1 MNEYADDEEIIEAPI
16 LETDEEATDV
26 PIIQPDADSQGPT
39 YERADAEPFQP
50 VPKARD
56 DWNQYED
63 RKILLDRAA
72 RAAAEGDASKAAR
85 IRAVHDN
92 YSFSRMEIEE
102 NIERLEARMKRE
114 RARKALDGAPVT
126 ASFLDETPADAP
138 IFQNDLDLLAKTEQA
153 FSQPLIAVN
162 PLSGK
167 PYDRWGS
174 KRAEPVYYADEDT
187 EGLPEDLRQEIAYQR
202 TGWEMLANDVERGF
216 GTGVAT
222 TQEGALWGR
231 VMRGEASLSDPEVQA
246 RLQSIKDDLSY
257 YESDVEQGAFYHA
270 GNLAGSMVGSAPEAT
285 GLATG
290 TALVGLGLGLA
301 GAPVGGLALLGAAL
315 TAGLWDATSRVESG
329 LSYKTLIEAG
339 AEPAKAR
346 QIANAVGVVNAT
358 IETGLTAGMGAA
370 TAKIMK
376 PFLSPVVDKV
386 AARFARGMAEP
397 SVSRAFGKGVM
408 LWGVGAASESATEVL
423 QEVSSMIGEEVGRL
437 YADANIDPLT
447 RESAVDRLVET
458 AWATFRGALVLAGPG
473 VAGGFG
479 GVLAAKARADARVM
493 RVQQMVEAVQQMEAV
508 QTAPAAVEQV
518 LAKQAEGT
526 PNATIYVDGIRF
538 AESLQQA
545 GISREDLKAVAP
557 EVEAQ
562 IDAAVEA
569 GTDVEIPSATYVTR
583 IAPTKLGEAT
593 MPHIRMSPEELSQA
607 EAAEA
612 VKDFNTLTR
621 EIAQGGDVDR
631 IVETADQRVAKIA
644 NDEERA
650 ALKAFEAKLV
660 EDMTAATE
668 GNTAIPEN
676 TIRGQA
682 KLATMAALVQAKRVK
697 MPVQEFI
704 DRFAPRVVSGRA
716 TEERSAASLSQEG
729 RTDAVQ
735 SAEVESPEAKLAREA
750 KAWAD
755 SIDAM
760 KEKPKQPVV
769 MLKQTP
775 LAMHLVGADFLT
787 LRAHPHLFDGIFADA
802 ERSNPRHNAHVEMS
816 RSVLKQIP
824 EALADPIA
832 IFRDERRDAF
842 VFMLDVVD
850 DAGNTVVV
858 PVVFNA
864 HGRNAEINLATT
876 AYGKENKL
884 WFATQSQ
891 NDAVVYANSKKMR
904 RWNTSSGSNSL
915 RGSNASG
922 RSVLTEADLVK
933 LQSEFP
939 GFYEDRGGVR
949 GSFSPSQRTITLT
962 PNADLS
968 TFSHEMGHWYLST
981 LFEMSKVEGASATV
995 LEDAQ
1000 TMLKQFG
1007 VESVD
1012 AWDALGVEGQRKHH
1026 EQFAHWTEVYFATGK
1041 APNSATQRFFS
1052 RLGAWIRDVY
1062 RLFRGNAVDAIGENY
1077 RREFGEAL
1085 PELSDEVRRVL
1096 DRMIVSEDML
1106 DDALAAEGLKPLFD
1120 RKPDDMSEA
1129 DWAELQLA
1137 RDDAEQEGIEILHK
1151 LRAKDEAWAA
1161 KAQSAELKKIQAQAK
1176 EERDKI
1182 RAKVSAEVNS
1192 EPAFAAAEII
1202 RRGNKAAVT
1211 FNLKMDPDA
1220 VASFGLNANQMAQL
1234 RAKGFLKKGGL
1245 DPQATF
1251 NELRLISVKFPNARK
1266 MLEALVRVGDPE
1278 EIIERRTT
1286 ERCIAEHSEL
1296 FDPKKVQAAVHKA
1309 VHQEARA
1316 RMVATELKYIAGD
1329 RRARSRVYLEAA
1341 RMAAREQL
1349 GRIAVGKLRVSS
1361 LVAAERRASTEAYRA
1376 IKAGDRAKAVSAKRR
1391 QLVLHEMI
1399 RTAIKF
1405 EDDFRKFQKLR
1416 KDAFGSAKKIAKTRD
1431 MDIVSVVR
1439 YVLTNEGYGKA
1450 SNDAT
1455 AAPKF
1460 VEKLQKYND
1469 ERAAVFAAILERHP
1483 YRPGLEWKNR
1493 SVADA
1498 IAVVEEVTGLW
1509 RMAAM
1514 ERSVYLN
1521 GRREDRK
1528 AIAEELCSTRLQAGD
1543 YKAGFNRKTTPA
1555 EAVTHKLLTVSNM
1568 LKAVE
1573 SWCVRM
1579 DGHDPDG
1586 PWQKYIYRPIANGAA
1601 KYRVESVKFQKRL
1614 AELAEARA
1622 ENWAKVRDIHFAYG
1636 NYTFLTKAELIGALL
1651 HTGNMSNKTKLLVGG
1666 RSEGRTWARVHYVN
1680 GQEFVDMSGWD
1691 SFVEECFENGTITKE
1706 DMDFVQAV
1714 WDLLEETKAPA
1725 QKAFRQIFGFY
1736 FEEVEAS
1743 PIETPW
1749 GTYRGGYVPAIT
1761 DHDLV
1766 HDQKLKEER
1775 EIQGEQD
1782 FLSAMPVKTPG
1793 FSVSRVEQYRKPLN
1807 LDFGRLGAHI
1817 DKVLRFAYIAPQATE
1832 VAKLLNDFD
1841 VQDHLAAFDPTART
1855 DLLQVWLKRSTEQSL
1870 TTDRSSWV
1878 GQKVNKL
1885 RSLAGANI
1893 MAGNIVNAMQQVTGL
1908 SVAVPYVGAKA
1919 LWQAHKT
1926 FFLNPKD
1933 TVRRISEASNFMK
1946 NRFHDRAMEYQ
1957 SRLRRASAGTI
1968 HMDQA
1973 KTMFDKMATV
1983 DAKLEPVRD
1992 FFMRNAYILQSV
2004 VQVPIDGIV
2013 WLAAYNKYLSE
2024 HGRTGDGWFE
2034 YEPARDYADSIVRRT
2049 QSDFSPENIAN
2060 VEAGN
2065 SATRLF
2071 LVFYRYFGTMLNLLS
2086 DSWDRAKL
2094 TGDYGRFVADA
2105 FFIAWLPSVISAAI
2119 ARLFGGGFDE
2129 DDDGFDG
2136 MDAFQLFV
2144 GEPLKGVIAMV
2155 PFLGGAINAGGAA
2168 LAKAGSTPAQAIFGT
2183 DPYVGRIYSS
2193 PAFDLLETSGGG
2205 LLDLYRLT
2213 QGKEVNARKIT
2224 REMLDLTS
2232 VVTGLPFGAL
2242 KRPLGYVAG
2251 VKDGQYEEPANP
2263 FEAVSGLVSGK
2274 GKEE

>member
-26 PIIQPDADSQGPT
+26 PIIQPDADAQGPT
-39 YERADAEPFQP
+39 YERMDAEPFQP

-56 DWNQYED
+56 DWNQYVD
-63 RKILLDRAA
+63 RKRLLDRAA
-72 RAAAEGDASKAAR
+72 RAAAEGDAAKAAR
-85 IRAVHDN
+85 IRAVHEN

-102 NIERLEARMKRE
+102 NFERLEARMKRE

-126 ASFLDETPADAP
+126 AAFLDETPADAP
-138 IFQNDLDLLAKTEQA
+138 IFQNDLDLLAKTEKA
-153 FSQPLIAVN
+153 FSEPLIVVN

-174 KRAEPVYYADEDT
+174 KRAEPVYYSDDET
-187 EGLPEDLRQEIAYQR
+187 EDLPEDLRQKIAYQR
-202 TGWEMLANDVERGF
+202 TGWEMLSNDVKRGF

-246 RLQSIKDDLSY
+246 RLQSIKDDLNY
-257 YESDVEQGAFYHA
+257 YESDEEQGAFYHA

-315 TAGLWDATSRVESG
+315 TAGLWDATNRVESG

-386 AARFARGMAEP
+386 AARFARGMTEP

-447 RESAVDRLVET
+447 REAAVDRLVET

-493 RVQQMVEAVQQMEAV
+493 RVKQMVESVQQMEAA

-526 PNATIYVDGIRF
+526 AQATIYVDGVRF

-545 GISREDLKAVAP
+545 GVTREDLKAVAP

-562 IDAAVEA
+562 LDAAVEA
-569 GTDVEIPSATYVTR
+569 GTDVEISSATYVTR

-621 EIAQGGDVDR
+621 EISQGGDVDR

-650 ALKAFEAKLV
+650 ALKAFEDKLV
-660 EDMTAATE
+660 EDLSAATE
-668 GNTAIPEN
+668 ENRVIPEN

-704 DRFAPRVVSGRA
+704 DRFAPRVVAGRA
-716 TEERSAASLSQEG
+716 TEERSVASLSQEG
-729 RTDAVQ
+729 RTDVVQ
-735 SAEVESPEAKLAREA
+735 SAEVESAEAKLAREA
-750 KAWAD
+750 KDWAD
-755 SIDAM
+755 RIDAM

-775 LAMHLVGADFLT
+775 LAMHLVGANFLT

-802 ERSNPRHNAHVEMS
+802 ERSSPRHNAHVEMS

-842 VFMLDVVD
+842 VFMLDAVD

-864 HGRNAEINLATT
+864 SGRHAEVNLATT
-876 AYGKENKL
+876 AYGKENKF
-884 WFATQSQ
+884 WFESQSL
-891 NDAVVYANSKKMR
+891 NDAVVYANSIKMR
-904 RWNTSSGSNSL
+904 RWNKSSGSNSL

-922 RSVLTEADLVK
+922 RSVLTEEDLVK
-933 LQSEFP
+933 LKSEFP
-939 GFYEDRGGVR
+939 GFYQDRGGVR

-995 LEDAQ
+995 LEDVQ

-1007 VESVD
+1007 VESVE
-1012 AWDALGVEGQRKHH
+1012 AWDALGIEGQRKHH
-1026 EQFAHWTEVYFATGK
+1026 EAFAHWTEVYFATGK

-1062 RLFRGNAVDAIGENY
+1062 RLLRGNAVDAIGENY

-1120 RKPDDMSEA
+1120 QKPDDMSDA

-1176 EERDKI
+1176 EVRDKI
-1182 RAKVSAEVNS
+1182 RAQIAAEVNS

-1220 VASFGLNANQMAQL
+1220 VASFGFNANQMAQL

-1329 RRARSRVYLEAA
+1329 GRARSRIYLEAA

-1349 GRIAVGKLRVSS
+1349 GRIAVGKLKVRS
-1361 LVAAERRASTEAYRA
+1361 LVAAERRASNEAYRA

-1439 YVLTNEGYGKA
+1439 YVLTNEGYGK
-1450 SNDAT
+1450 SNNDAT

-1469 ERAAVFAAILERHP
+1469 DRAAVFAAILERHH

-1498 IAVVEEVTGLW
+1498 IQVVEEVTGLW

-1528 AIAEELCSTRLQAGD
+1528 AIAEALCSTRLQASD

-1555 EAVTHKLLTVSNM
+1555 EAVTHKLLTVANM
-1568 LKAVE
+1568 LKRVE
-1573 SWCVRM
+1573 SWCLRM
-1579 DGHDPDG
+1579 DGHNPDG
-1586 PWQKYIYRPIANGAA
+1586 PWQRYIYRPIANGAA
-1601 KYRVESVKFQKRL
+1601 KYRVESGKFQKRL

-1666 RSEGRTWARVHYVN
+1666 RGEGRTWARVHYVN

-1691 SFVEECFENGTITKE
+1691 SFVEECFENGTLTKE

-1793 FSVSRVEQYRKPLN
+1793 FSISRVEQYRKPLN

-1841 VQDHLAAFDPTART
+1841 VQDHLAAFDPTAKM
-1855 DLLQVWLKRSTEQSL
+1855 DLLQVWLKRATEQSL
-1870 TTDRSSWV
+1870 TTDRSSWI
-1878 GQKVNKL
+1878 GQKANKL

-1893 MAGNIVNAMQQVTGL
+1893 MAGHIINGFQQITGL
-1908 SVAVPYVGAKA
+1908 SVAVPEVGASA
-1919 LWQAHKT
+1919 LFHAHAVY
-1926 FFLNPKD
+1926 LAD
-1933 TVRRISEASNFMK
+1933 RAGTVARISQASDFMA
-1946 NRFHDRAMEYQ
+1946 NRFYDRAMEYQ
-1957 SRLRRASAGTI
+1957 SRVRRAAAGEI
-1968 HMDQA
+1968 HLDQA
-1973 KTMFDKMATV
+1973 KTVFDKVATV
-1983 DAKLEPVRD
+1983 DAKMEPVRD
-1992 FFMRNAYILQSV
+1992 FFMRHAYFIQSMIQ
-2004 VQVPIDGIV
+2004 VQIDSIV
-2013 WLAAYNKYLSE
+2013 WIAAYNKYVKE
-2024 HGRTGDGWFE
+2024 HAVSDDGSFGHAG
-2034 YEPARDYADSIVRRT
+2034 ARDYADSVVRMT
-2049 QSDFSPENIAN
+2049 QSDFSPETIAN

-2065 SATRLF
+2065 SVTRLF
-2071 LVFYRYFGTMLNLLS
+2071 LAFYNYFGAMLNLMGN
-2086 DSWDRAKL
+2086 SWDRAKL
-2094 TGDYGRFVADA
+2094 TGDYGRFLADA

-2119 ARLFGGGFDE
+2119 GKLFSQGFDE

-2168 LAKAGSTPAQAIFGT
+2168 LAKAGSTTAQAIFGT

>member
-1 MNEYADDEEIIEAPI
+1 
-16 LETDEEATDV
+16 
-26 PIIQPDADSQGPT
+26 
-39 YERADAEPFQP
+39 
-50 VPKARD
+50 
-56 DWNQYED
+56 
-63 RKILLDRAA
+63 
-72 RAAAEGDASKAAR
+72 
-85 IRAVHDN
+85 
-92 YSFSRMEIEE
+92 
-102 NIERLEARMKRE
+102 
-114 RARKALDGAPVT
+114 
-126 ASFLDETPADAP
+126 
-138 IFQNDLDLLAKTEQA
+138 
-153 FSQPLIAVN
+153 
-162 PLSGK
+162 
-167 PYDRWGS
+167 
-174 KRAEPVYYADEDT
+174 
-187 EGLPEDLRQEIAYQR
+187 
-202 TGWEMLANDVERGF
+202 
-216 GTGVAT
+216 
-222 TQEGALWGR
+222 
-231 VMRGEASLSDPEVQA
+231 
-246 RLQSIKDDLSY
+246 
-257 YESDVEQGAFYHA
+257 
-270 GNLAGSMVGSAPEAT
+270 
-285 GLATG
+285 
-290 TALVGLGLGLA
+290 
-301 GAPVGGLALLGAAL
+301 
-315 TAGLWDATSRVESG
+315 
-329 LSYKTLIEAG
+329 
-339 AEPAKAR
+339 
-346 QIANAVGVVNAT
+346 
-358 IETGLTAGMGAA
+358 
-370 TAKIMK
+370 
-376 PFLSPVVDKV
+376 
-386 AARFARGMAEP
+386 
-397 SVSRAFGKGVM
+397 
-408 LWGVGAASESATEVL
+408 
-423 QEVSSMIGEEVGRL
+423 
-437 YADANIDPLT
+437 
-447 RESAVDRLVET
+447 
-458 AWATFRGALVLAGPG
+458 
-473 VAGGFG
+473 
-479 GVLAAKARADARVM
+479 M

-593 MPHIRMSPEELSQA
+593 MPHIRTNPEELSQA
-607 EAAEA
+607 EAEEA
-612 VKDFNTLTR
+612 LKSFNTLTR

-1052 RLGAWIRDVY
+1052 RLGAWIRDAY
-1062 RLFRGNAVDAIGENY
+1062 RLLRGNAVEAVGENY
-1077 RREFGEAL
+1077 RAQFDEAL

-1120 RKPDDMSEA
+1120 QKPDDMSDA

-1176 EERDKI
+1176 EVRDKI
-1182 RAKVSAEVNS
+1182 RAQIAAEVNS

-1220 VASFGLNANQMAQL
+1220 VASFGFNANQMAQL

-1278 EIIERRTT
+1278 EIIEKRTT
-1286 ERCIAEHSEL
+1286 ERCIEKHSEL
-1296 FDPKKVQAAVHKA
+1296 FDPKKVQAAIMKA

-1329 RRARSRVYLEAA
+1329 GRARSRIYLEAA

-1349 GRIAVGKLRVSS
+1349 GRIAVGKLKVRS
-1361 LVAAERRASTEAYRA
+1361 LVAAERRASNEAYRA

-1469 ERAAVFAAILERHP
+1469 DRAAVFAAILERHP

-1601 KYRVESVKFQKRL
+1601 KYRVESGKFQKRL

-1691 SFVEECFENGTITKE
+1691 SFVEECFENGTLTKE

-1841 VQDHLAAFDPTART
+1841 VQDHLVAFDPTART

-2013 WLAAYNKYLSE
+2013 WLAAYNKYLSD

-2094 TGDYGRFVADA
+2094 TGDYGRFLADA

-2119 ARLFGGGFDE
+2119 ARLLGGGFDE

-2144 GEPLKGVIAMV
+2144 GEPLKGVIAMI
-2155 PFLGGAINAGGAA
+2155 PFVGGAINAGGAA

-2224 REMLDLTS
+2224 REMLEDMGQTS
-2232 VVTGLPFGAL
+2232 MIAAIEAQFGGTYPICRSFSKA
-2242 KRPLGYVAG
+2242 PL
-2251 VKDGQYEEPANP
+2251 ENP
-2263 FEAVSGLVSGK
+2263 VQSL
-2274 GKEE
+2274 

>member
-1 MNEYADDEEIIEAPI
+1 
-16 LETDEEATDV
+16 
-26 PIIQPDADSQGPT
+26 
-39 YERADAEPFQP
+39 
-50 VPKARD
+50 
-56 DWNQYED
+56 
-63 RKILLDRAA
+63 
-72 RAAAEGDASKAAR
+72 
-85 IRAVHDN
+85 
-92 YSFSRMEIEE
+92 
-102 NIERLEARMKRE
+102 
-114 RARKALDGAPVT
+114 
-126 ASFLDETPADAP
+126 
-138 IFQNDLDLLAKTEQA
+138 
-153 FSQPLIAVN
+153 
-162 PLSGK
+162 
-167 PYDRWGS
+167 
-174 KRAEPVYYADEDT
+174 
-187 EGLPEDLRQEIAYQR
+187 
-202 TGWEMLANDVERGF
+202 
-216 GTGVAT
+216 
-222 TQEGALWGR
+222 
-231 VMRGEASLSDPEVQA
+231 
-246 RLQSIKDDLSY
+246 
-257 YESDVEQGAFYHA
+257 
-270 GNLAGSMVGSAPEAT
+270 
-285 GLATG
+285 
-290 TALVGLGLGLA
+290 
-301 GAPVGGLALLGAAL
+301 
-315 TAGLWDATSRVESG
+315 
-329 LSYKTLIEAG
+329 
-339 AEPAKAR
+339 
-346 QIANAVGVVNAT
+346 
-358 IETGLTAGMGAA
+358 
-370 TAKIMK
+370 
-376 PFLSPVVDKV
+376 
-386 AARFARGMAEP
+386 
-397 SVSRAFGKGVM
+397 
-408 LWGVGAASESATEVL
+408 
-423 QEVSSMIGEEVGRL
+423 
-437 YADANIDPLT
+437 
-447 RESAVDRLVET
+447 
-458 AWATFRGALVLAGPG
+458 
-473 VAGGFG
+473 
-479 GVLAAKARADARVM
+479 M

-593 MPHIRMSPEELSQA
+593 MPHIRTNPEELSQA
-607 EAAEA
+607 EAEEA
-612 VKDFNTLTR
+612 LKSFNTLTR

-1052 RLGAWIRDVY
+1052 RLGAWIRDAY
-1062 RLFRGNAVDAIGENY
+1062 RLLRGNAVEAVGENY
-1077 RREFGEAL
+1077 RAQFDEAL

-1120 RKPDDMSEA
+1120 QKPDDMSDA

-1176 EERDKI
+1176 EVRDKI
-1182 RAKVSAEVNS
+1182 RAQIAAEVNS

-1220 VASFGLNANQMAQL
+1220 VASFGFNANQMAQL

-1278 EIIERRTT
+1278 EIIEKRTT
-1286 ERCIAEHSEL
+1286 ERCIEKHSEL
-1296 FDPKKVQAAVHKA
+1296 FDPKKVQAAIMKA

-1329 RRARSRVYLEAA
+1329 GRARSRIYLEAA

-1349 GRIAVGKLRVSS
+1349 GRIAVGKLKVRS
-1361 LVAAERRASTEAYRA
+1361 LVAAERRASNEAYRA

-1469 ERAAVFAAILERHP
+1469 DRAAVFAAILERHP

-1601 KYRVESVKFQKRL
+1601 KYRVESGKFQKRL

-1691 SFVEECFENGTITKE
+1691 SFVEECFENGTLTKE

-1841 VQDHLAAFDPTART
+1841 VQDHLVAFDPTART

-2013 WLAAYNKYLSE
+2013 WLAAYNKYLSD

-2094 TGDYGRFVADA
+2094 TGDYGRFLADA

-2119 ARLFGGGFDE
+2119 ARLLGGGFDE

-2144 GEPLKGVIAMV
+2144 GEPLKGVIAMI
-2155 PFLGGAINAGGAA
+2155 PFVGGAINAGGAA

>member
-16 LETDEEATDV
+16 LETDEEADDV
-26 PIIQPDADSQGPT
+26 PLIQPDADAQGPT

-56 DWNQYED
+56 NWNQFED
-63 RKILLDRAA
+63 RKTLLDRAA
-72 RAAAEGDASKAAR
+72 RAAAEGDAAKAAR

-114 RARKALDGAPVT
+114 RARKALNGAPVT
-126 ASFLDETPADAP
+126 AAFLDETPADAP
-138 IFQNDLDLLAKTEQA
+138 IFQNDLDLLAKTEKA
-153 FSQPLIAVN
+153 FSDPLIAVN

-174 KRAEPVYYADEDT
+174 KRAEPAYYADDET
-187 EGLPEDLRQEIAYQR
+187 EGLPEDLRQKIAYQR
-202 TGWEMLANDVERGF
+202 TGLEMLANDVERGF
-216 GTGVAT
+216 GSGVAT
-222 TQEGALWGR
+222 TREGAIWGR
-231 VMRGEASLSDPEVQA
+231 VMRGEANLTDPEVQA
-246 RLQSIKDDLSY
+246 QLEAVKDDLRY
-257 YESDVEQGAFYHA
+257 YESDEEQGAFYHA
-270 GNLAGSMVGSAPEAT
+270 GNLVGSMVGAAPEAT
-285 GLATG
+285 PLATG

-301 GAPVGGLALLGAAL
+301 GAPVSGLALLGATL
-315 TAGLWDATSRVESG
+315 TAGLWDATNRVESG

-358 IETGLTAGMGAA
+358 IETGLTACMGAA

-386 AARFARGMAEP
+386 AARFARGMTEP

-423 QEVSSMIGEEVGRL
+423 QEVSAMVGEEVGRL

-447 RESAVDRLVET
+447 REAAVDRLVET

-493 RVQQMVEAVQQMEAV
+493 RVQQMVEAVQQMESV
-508 QTAPAAVEQV
+508 QTSPAAVEQV

-526 PNATIYVDGIRF
+526 PQSTIYVDGVRF

-545 GISREDLKAVAP
+545 GVTREDLKAVAP

-562 IDAAVEA
+562 LDAAVEA

-593 MPHIRMSPEELSQA
+593 MPHIRMNPEELSQA

-621 EIAQGGDVDR
+621 EIAQGGDVER
-631 IVETADQRVAKIA
+631 IVETSDQRVAKIA
-644 NDEERA
+644 NEEERA
-650 ALKAFEAKLV
+650 ALKAFEDKLV
-660 EDMTAATE
+660 EDLSAATE
-668 GNTAIPEN
+668 ENRVIPEN

-697 MPVQEFI
+697 MPVGQFLE
-704 DRFAPRVVSGRA
+704 RFGPRVVAGRLDA
-716 TEERSAASLSQEG
+716 TRAEFSVAEE
-729 RTDAVQ
+729 
-735 SAEVESPEAKLAREA
+735 
-750 KAWAD
+750 
-755 SIDAM
+755 
-760 KEKPKQPVV
+760 
-769 MLKQTP
+769 
-775 LAMHLVGADFLT
+775 
-787 LRAHPHLFDGIFADA
+787 
-802 ERSNPRHNAHVEMS
+802 
-816 RSVLKQIP
+816 
-824 EALADPIA
+824 
-832 IFRDERRDAF
+832 
-842 VFMLDVVD
+842 
-850 DAGNTVVV
+850 
-858 PVVFNA
+858 
-864 HGRNAEINLATT
+864 
-876 AYGKENKL
+876 
-884 WFATQSQ
+884 
-891 NDAVVYANSKKMR
+891 
-904 RWNTSSGSNSL
+904 
-915 RGSNASG
+915 ASG
-922 RSVLTEADLVK
+922 YDETAT
-933 LQSEFP
+933 P
-939 GFYEDRGGVR
+939 PAPR
-949 GSFSPSQRTITLT
+949 GSFVPASSTIILT

-981 LFEMSKVEGASATV
+981 LFEMSKLENASATV
-995 LEDAQ
+995 LEDVQ

-1012 AWDALGVEGQRKHH
+1012 AWDALGIEGQRKHH
-1026 EQFAHWTEVYFATGK
+1026 EAFAHWTEVYFATGK

-1062 RLFRGNAVDAIGENY
+1062 RLLRGNAVDAIGENY

-1120 RKPDDMSEA
+1120 QKPDDMSDA

-1176 EERDKI
+1176 EVRDKI
-1182 RAKVSAEVNS
+1182 RAQIAAEVNS
-1192 EPAFAAAEII
+1192 EPAFAAADII

-1220 VASFGLNANQMAQL
+1220 VATFGLNANQMAQL

-1266 MLEALVRVGDPE
+1266 MLEALVRVGDPD

-1329 RRARSRVYLEAA
+1329 GRARSRIYLEAA

-1349 GRIAVGKLRVSS
+1349 GRIAVGKLKVRS

-1405 EDDFRKFQKLR
+1405 EDDFRKFQKLH
-1416 KDAFGSAKKIAKTRD
+1416 KDAFGSSKKIAKTRD

-1439 YVLTNEGYGKA
+1439 YVLTNEGYGKPN
-1450 SNDAT
+1450 NDAT

-1469 ERAAVFAAILERHP
+1469 DRAAVFAAILERHP

-1498 IAVVEEVTGLW
+1498 IRVVEEVTGLW

-1528 AIAEELCSTRLQAGD
+1528 AIAEALCSTRLQSGD

-1601 KYRVESVKFQKRL
+1601 KYRVESGKFQKRL

-1691 SFVEECFENGTITKE
+1691 SFVEECFENGTLTKE

-2013 WLAAYNKYLSE
+2013 WLAAYNKYLSD
-2024 HGRTGDGWFE
+2024 HGRTGDGWIE

-2105 FFIAWLPSVISAAI
+2105 FFIVWIPSVVSSAI
-2119 ARLFGGGFDE
+2119 GRLIGQGFDQ

-2144 GEPLKGVIAMV
+2144 GEPLKGVIAMA
-2155 PFLGGAINAGGAA
+2155 PFVGGAINAGGAA
-2168 LAKAGSTPAQAIFGT
+2168 LAKAGSKPAQAIFGT

-2213 QGKEVNARKIT
+2213 QGQEVNARKIT

>member
-1 MNEYADDEEIIEAPI
+1 
-16 LETDEEATDV
+16 
-26 PIIQPDADSQGPT
+26 
-39 YERADAEPFQP
+39 
-50 VPKARD
+50 
-56 DWNQYED
+56 
-63 RKILLDRAA
+63 
-72 RAAAEGDASKAAR
+72 
-85 IRAVHDN
+85 
-92 YSFSRMEIEE
+92 
-102 NIERLEARMKRE
+102 
-114 RARKALDGAPVT
+114 
-126 ASFLDETPADAP
+126 
-138 IFQNDLDLLAKTEQA
+138 
-153 FSQPLIAVN
+153 
-162 PLSGK
+162 
-167 PYDRWGS
+167 
-174 KRAEPVYYADEDT
+174 
-187 EGLPEDLRQEIAYQR
+187 
-202 TGWEMLANDVERGF
+202 
-216 GTGVAT
+216 
-222 TQEGALWGR
+222 
-231 VMRGEASLSDPEVQA
+231 
-246 RLQSIKDDLSY
+246 
-257 YESDVEQGAFYHA
+257 
-270 GNLAGSMVGSAPEAT
+270 
-285 GLATG
+285 
-290 TALVGLGLGLA
+290 
-301 GAPVGGLALLGAAL
+301 
-315 TAGLWDATSRVESG
+315 
-329 LSYKTLIEAG
+329 
-339 AEPAKAR
+339 
-346 QIANAVGVVNAT
+346 
-358 IETGLTAGMGAA
+358 
-370 TAKIMK
+370 
-376 PFLSPVVDKV
+376 
-386 AARFARGMAEP
+386 
-397 SVSRAFGKGVM
+397 
-408 LWGVGAASESATEVL
+408 
-423 QEVSSMIGEEVGRL
+423 
-437 YADANIDPLT
+437 
-447 RESAVDRLVET
+447 
-458 AWATFRGALVLAGPG
+458 
-473 VAGGFG
+473 
-479 GVLAAKARADARVM
+479 M

-593 MPHIRMSPEELSQA
+593 MPHIRTNPEDLSQA
-607 EAAEA
+607 EAEEA
-612 VKDFNTLTR
+612 LRSFNTLTR

-650 ALKAFEAKLV
+650 ALKAFEDKLV
-660 EDMTAATE
+660 EDLSAATE
-668 GNTAIPEN
+668 ENRVIPEN

-704 DRFAPRVVSGRA
+704 DRFAPRVVAGRA
-716 TEERSAASLSQEG
+716 TEERSVASLSQEG
-729 RTDAVQ
+729 RTDVVQ
-735 SAEVESPEAKLAREA
+735 SAEVESAEAKLAREA
-750 KAWAD
+750 QAWAD
-755 SIDAM
+755 RIDEM

-775 LAMHLVGADFLT
+775 LAMHLVGADFRT
-787 LRAHPHLFDGIFADA
+787 VEAAPHVFDGMFPNSKLSKGHHRHLTVDA
-802 ERSNPRHNAHVEMS
+802 Q
-816 RSVLKQIP
+816 VLKQIP
-824 EALADPIA
+824 NALADPIL
-832 IFRDERRDAF
+832 IYFDERQGSF
-842 VFMLDVVD
+842 VFVLDVMDRNHEKVMVAVKFEANGNKGVVNLVKTGFGRG
-850 DAGNTVVV
+850 DAHYLRQG
-858 PVVFNA
+858 
-864 HGRNAEINLATT
+864 
-876 AYGKENKL
+876 
-884 WFATQSQ
+884 Q
-891 NDAVVYANSKKMR
+891 NSALRYVNRQKSR
-904 RWNTSSGSNSL
+904 RWFPTSGADSL
-915 RGSNASG
+915 FDSNADGS
-922 RSVLTEADLVK
+922 RILTEEDLVK
-933 LQSEFP
+933 LKSEFP
-939 GFYEDRGGVR
+939 GFYQDRSAVR

-981 LFEMSKVEGASATV
+981 LFEMSKLENASATV
-995 LEDAQ
+995 LEDVQ

-1012 AWDALGVEGQRKHH
+1012 AWDALGIEGQRKHH
-1026 EQFAHWTEVYFATGK
+1026 EAFAHWTEVYFATGK

-1062 RLFRGNAVDAIGENY
+1062 RLLRGNAVDAIGENY

-1120 RKPDDMSEA
+1120 QKPDDMSDA

-1211 FNLKMDPDA
+1211 FNLKMDPEA
-1220 VASFGLNANQMAQL
+1220 VASFGLNANQIAQI
-1234 RAKGFLKKGGL
+1234 RSKGFLKNGGL
-1245 DPQATF
+1245 DPQATL
-1251 NELRLISVKFPNARK
+1251 NELRLIGVKFPNARK
-1266 MLEALVRVGDPE
+1266 MLEALARVGDPD
-1278 EIIERRTT
+1278 EIIEKRTT

-1329 RRARSRVYLEAA
+1329 GRARSRIYLEAA

-1349 GRIAVGKLRVSS
+1349 GRIAVGKLKVRS

-1439 YVLTNEGYGKA
+1439 YVLTNEGYGK
-1450 SNDAT
+1450 SNNDAT

-1469 ERAAVFAAILERHP
+1469 DRAAVFAAILERHP

-1498 IAVVEEVTGLW
+1498 IRVVEEVTGLW

-1555 EAVTHKLLTVSNM
+1555 EAVTHKLLIVSNM

-1601 KYRVESVKFQKRL
+1601 KYRVESGKFQKRL

-1666 RSEGRTWARVHYVN
+1666 RGDGRTWARVHYVN

-1691 SFVEECFENGTITKE
+1691 SFVEECFENGTLTKE

-2013 WLAAYNKYLSE
+2013 WLAAYNKYLSD

-2119 ARLFGGGFDE
+2119 AGLLGQGFDE

-2144 GEPLKGVIAMV
+2144 GEPLKGVIAMA
-2155 PFLGGAINAGGAA
+2155 PFVGGAINAGGAA
-2168 LAKAGSTPAQAIFGT
+2168 LAKAGSKPAQAIFGT

-2193 PAFDLLETSGGG
+2193 PAFDLIETSGGG

-2242 KRPLGYVAG
+2242 KRPLGYIAG
-2251 VKDGQYEEPANP
+2251 VEDGQYEEPTGPLDVAR
-2263 FEAVSGLVSGK
+2263 GLMSGK

>member
-26 PIIQPDADSQGPT
+26 PIIQPDADAQGPT
-39 YERADAEPFQP
+39 YE
-50 VPKARD
+50 
-56 DWNQYED
+56 
-63 RKILLDRAA
+63 RAA
-72 RAAAEGDASKAAR
+72 RAAAEGDAAKAAR

-92 YSFSRMEIEE
+92 YSFSRMEVEE

-114 RARKALDGAPVT
+114 RARKALDAAPVT
-126 ASFLDETPADAP
+126 AAFLDETPADAP
-138 IFQNDLDLLAKTEQA
+138 IFQNDLDLLAKTEKA
-153 FSQPLIAVN
+153 FSEPLIVVN

-174 KRAEPVYYADEDT
+174 KRAEPVYYSDDET
-187 EGLPEDLRQEIAYQR
+187 EDLPEDLRQKIAYQR
-202 TGWEMLANDVERGF
+202 TGWEMLSNDVKRGF

-257 YESDVEQGAFYHA
+257 YESDEEQGAFYHA
-270 GNLAGSMVGSAPEAT
+270 GNLAGSMVGSAPDAT
-285 GLATG
+285 PLATG

-301 GAPVGGLALLGAAL
+301 GAPVSGLALLGATL
-315 TAGLWDATSRVESG
+315 TAGLWDATNRVESG

-376 PFLSPVVDKV
+376 PFLSPVVDKM
-386 AARFARGMAEP
+386 AARFARGMTEP

-423 QEVSSMIGEEVGRL
+423 QDVFSMIGEEVGRL
-437 YADANIDPLT
+437 YADANLDPLT
-447 RESAVDRLVET
+447 REAAVDRLVET
-458 AWATFRGALVLAGPG
+458 AWATFRGSLVLAGPG

-493 RVQQMVEAVQQMEAV
+493 RVQQMVESVQQMEAA

-526 PNATIYVDGIRF
+526 AQATIYVDGVRF

-545 GISREDLKAVAP
+545 GVTREDLKAVAP

-562 IDAAVEA
+562 LDAAVEA
-569 GTDVEIPSATYVTR
+569 GTDVEISSATYVTR

-650 ALKAFEAKLV
+650 ALKAFEDKLV
-660 EDMTAATE
+660 EDLSAATE
-668 GNTAIPEN
+668 ENRVIPEN

-704 DRFAPRVVSGRA
+704 DRFAPRVVAGRA
-716 TEERSAASLSQEG
+716 TEERSVASLSQEG
-729 RTDAVQ
+729 RTDVVQ
-735 SAEVESPEAKLAREA
+735 SAEVESAEAKLAREA
-750 KAWAD
+750 QAWAD
-755 SIDAM
+755 RIDEM

-922 RSVLTEADLVK
+922 RSVLAEEDLVK
-933 LQSEFP
+933 LKSEFP
-939 GFYEDRGGVR
+939 GFYQDRGGVR
-949 GSFSPSQRTITLT
+949 GSFSPSKRTITLT

-981 LFEMSKVEGASATV
+981 LFEMSKLENASATV
-995 LEDAQ
+995 LEDVQ

-1012 AWDALGVEGQRKHH
+1012 AWDALGIEGQRKHH
-1026 EQFAHWTEVYFATGK
+1026 EAFAHWTEVYFATGK

-1062 RLFRGNAVDAIGENY
+1062 RLLRGNAVDAIGENY

-1120 RKPDDMSEA
+1120 QKPDDMSDA

-1176 EERDKI
+1176 EVRDKI
-1182 RAKVSAEVNS
+1182 RAQIAAEVNS
-1192 EPAFAAAEII
+1192 EPAFAAADII

-1220 VASFGLNANQMAQL
+1220 VATFGLNANQMAQL

-1266 MLEALVRVGDPE
+1266 MLEALVRVGDPD

-1329 RRARSRVYLEAA
+1329 GRARSRIYLEAA

-1349 GRIAVGKLRVSS
+1349 GRIAVGKLKVRS

-1416 KDAFGSAKKIAKTRD
+1416 KDAFGSSKKIAKTRD

-1439 YVLTNEGYGKA
+1439 YVLTNEGYGKPN
-1450 SNDAT
+1450 NDAT

-1469 ERAAVFAAILERHP
+1469 DRATVFAAILERHP

-1498 IAVVEEVTGLW
+1498 IRVVEEVTGLW

-1528 AIAEELCSTRLQAGD
+1528 AIAEALCSTRLQSGD

-1601 KYRVESVKFQKRL
+1601 KYRVESGKFQKRL

-1691 SFVEECFENGTITKE
+1691 SFVEECFENGTLTKE

-2013 WLAAYNKYLSE
+2013 WLAAYNKYLSD

-2105 FFIAWLPSVISAAI
+2105 FFIVWIPSVVSSAI
-2119 ARLFGGGFDE
+2119 GRLIGQGFDQ

-2144 GEPLKGVIAMV
+2144 GEPLKGVIAMA
-2155 PFLGGAINAGGAA
+2155 PFVGGAINAGGAA
-2168 LAKAGSTPAQAIFGT
+2168 LAKAGSTTAQAIFGT

-2232 VVTGLPFGAL
+2232 VVTGIPFGAL

-2251 VKDGQYEEPANP
+2251 VKDGQYEEPSNP
-2263 FEAVSGLVSGK
+2263 FEAVGGLVTGK

>member
-26 PIIQPDADSQGPT
+26 PIIQPDADAQGPT
-39 YERADAEPFQP
+39 YERADAEPFQS

-56 DWNQYED
+56 DWNQYKD
-63 RKILLDRAA
+63 RKVLLDRAA
-72 RAAAEGDASKAAR
+72 RAAAEGDAAKAAR

-92 YSFSRMEIEE
+92 YSFSRMEVEE

-114 RARKALDGAPVT
+114 RARKALDAAPVT
-126 ASFLDETPADAP
+126 AAFLDETPADAP
-138 IFQNDLDLLAKTEQA
+138 IFQNDLDLLAKTEKA
-153 FSQPLIAVN
+153 FSEPLIVVN

-174 KRAEPVYYADEDT
+174 KRAEPAYYADDET
-187 EGLPEDLRQEIAYQR
+187 EGLPEDLRQKIAYQR
-202 TGWEMLANDVERGF
+202 TGLEMLANDVERGF

-222 TQEGALWGR
+222 TREGAIWGR
-231 VMRGEASLSDPEVQA
+231 VMRGEANLTDPEVQA
-246 RLQSIKDDLSY
+246 QLEAVKDDLSY
-257 YESDVEQGAFYHA
+257 YDSNEEQGAFYHA

-285 GLATG
+285 PLATG

-315 TAGLWDATSRVESG
+315 TAGLWDATNRVESG

-376 PFLSPVVDKV
+376 PFLSPVVDKM
-386 AARFARGMAEP
+386 AARFARGMTEP

-408 LWGVGAASESATEVL
+408 LWGIGAASESATEVL
-423 QEVSSMIGEEVGRL
+423 QDVSSMIGEEVGRL
-437 YADANIDPLT
+437 YADANLDPLT
-447 RESAVDRLVET
+447 REAAVDRLVET
-458 AWATFRGALVLAGPG
+458 AWATFRGSLVLAGPG

-493 RVQQMVEAVQQMEAV
+493 RVQQMVESVQQMEAA

-518 LAKQAEGT
+518 LAKQVEGT
-526 PNATIYVDGIRF
+526 PQATIYVDGVRF

-545 GISREDLKAVAP
+545 GVTREDLKAVAP

-562 IDAAVEA
+562 LDAAVEA

-922 RSVLTEADLVK
+922 RSVLNEEDLVK
-933 LQSEFP
+933 LKSEFP
-939 GFYEDRGGVR
+939 GFYQDRGGVR

-995 LEDAQ
+995 LEDVQ

-1007 VESVD
+1007 VESVE
-1012 AWDALGVEGQRKHH
+1012 AWDALGIEGQRKHH
-1026 EQFAHWTEVYFATGK
+1026 EAFAHWTEVYFATGK

-1062 RLFRGNAVDAIGENY
+1062 RLLRGNAVDAIGENY

-1211 FNLKMDPDA
+1211 FNLKMDPEA

-1329 RRARSRVYLEAA
+1329 GRARSRIYLEAA

-1349 GRIAVGKLRVSS
+1349 GRIAVGKLKVRS
-1361 LVAAERRASTEAYRA
+1361 LVAAERRASNEAYRA

-1469 ERAAVFAAILERHP
+1469 DRAAVFAAILERHP

-1528 AIAEELCSTRLQAGD
+1528 AIAEALCSTRLQASD

-1601 KYRVESVKFQKRL
+1601 KYRVESGKFQKRL

-1691 SFVEECFENGTITKE
+1691 SFVEECFENGTLTKE

-1714 WDLLEETKAPA
+1714 
-1725 QKAFRQIFGFY
+1725 
-1736 FEEVEAS
+1736 
-1743 PIETPW
+1743 
-1749 GTYRGGYVPAIT
+1749 
-1761 DHDLV
+1761 
-1766 HDQKLKEER
+1766 
-1775 EIQGEQD
+1775 
-1782 FLSAMPVKTPG
+1782 
-1793 FSVSRVEQYRKPLN
+1793 
-1807 LDFGRLGAHI
+1807 
-1817 DKVLRFAYIAPQATE
+1817 
-1832 VAKLLNDFD
+1832 
-1841 VQDHLAAFDPTART
+1841 
-1855 DLLQVWLKRSTEQSL
+1855 
-1870 TTDRSSWV
+1870 
-1878 GQKVNKL
+1878 
-1885 RSLAGANI
+1885 
-1893 MAGNIVNAMQQVTGL
+1893 
-1908 SVAVPYVGAKA
+1908 
-1919 LWQAHKT
+1919 
-1926 FFLNPKD
+1926 
-1933 TVRRISEASNFMK
+1933 
-1946 NRFHDRAMEYQ
+1946 
-1957 SRLRRASAGTI
+1957 
-1968 HMDQA
+1968 
-1973 KTMFDKMATV
+1973 
-1983 DAKLEPVRD
+1983 
-1992 FFMRNAYILQSV
+1992 
-2004 VQVPIDGIV
+2004 
-2013 WLAAYNKYLSE
+2013 
-2024 HGRTGDGWFE
+2024 
-2034 YEPARDYADSIVRRT
+2034 
-2049 QSDFSPENIAN
+2049 
-2060 VEAGN
+2060 
-2065 SATRLF
+2065 
-2071 LVFYRYFGTMLNLLS
+2071 
-2086 DSWDRAKL
+2086 
-2094 TGDYGRFVADA
+2094 
-2105 FFIAWLPSVISAAI
+2105 
-2119 ARLFGGGFDE
+2119 
-2129 DDDGFDG
+2129 
-2136 MDAFQLFV
+2136 
-2144 GEPLKGVIAMV
+2144 
-2155 PFLGGAINAGGAA
+2155 
-2168 LAKAGSTPAQAIFGT
+2168 
-2183 DPYVGRIYSS
+2183 
-2193 PAFDLLETSGGG
+2193 
-2205 LLDLYRLT
+2205 
-2213 QGKEVNARKIT
+2213 
-2224 REMLDLTS
+2224 
-2232 VVTGLPFGAL
+2232 
-2242 KRPLGYVAG
+2242 
-2251 VKDGQYEEPANP
+2251 
-2263 FEAVSGLVSGK
+2263 
-2274 GKEE
+2274 

>member
-26 PIIQPDADSQGPT
+26 PIIQPDADAQGPT

-63 RKILLDRAA
+63 RKTLLDRAA
-72 RAAAEGDASKAAR
+72 RAAAEGDAAKAAR

-92 YSFSRMEIEE
+92 YSFSRMEVEE

-114 RARKALDGAPVT
+114 RARKALDAAPVT
-126 ASFLDETPADAP
+126 AAFLDETPADAP
-138 IFQNDLDLLAKTEQA
+138 IFQNDLDLLAKTEKA
-153 FSQPLIAVN
+153 FSEPLIVVN

-174 KRAEPVYYADEDT
+174 KRAEPVYYSDDET
-187 EGLPEDLRQEIAYQR
+187 EDLPEDLRQKIAYQR
-202 TGWEMLANDVERGF
+202 TGWEMLSNDVKRGF

-257 YESDVEQGAFYHA
+257 YESDEEQGAFYHA

-315 TAGLWDATSRVESG
+315 TAGLWDATNRVESG

-376 PFLSPVVDKV
+376 PFLSPVVDKM
-386 AARFARGMAEP
+386 AARFARGMTEP

-423 QEVSSMIGEEVGRL
+423 QDVFSMIGEEVGRL
-437 YADANIDPLT
+437 YADANLDPLT
-447 RESAVDRLVET
+447 REAAVDRLVET
-458 AWATFRGALVLAGPG
+458 AWATFRGSLVLAGPG

-493 RVQQMVEAVQQMEAV
+493 RVQQMVESVQQMEAA

-526 PNATIYVDGIRF
+526 AQATIYVDGVRF

-545 GISREDLKAVAP
+545 GVTREDLKAVAP

-562 IDAAVEA
+562 LDAAVEA
-569 GTDVEIPSATYVTR
+569 GTDVEISSATYVTR

-922 RSVLTEADLVK
+922 RSVLAEEDLVK
-933 LQSEFP
+933 LKSEFP
-939 GFYEDRGGVR
+939 GFYQDRGGVR
-949 GSFSPSQRTITLT
+949 GSFSPSKRTITLT

-981 LFEMSKVEGASATV
+981 LFEMSKLENASATV
-995 LEDAQ
+995 LEDVQ

-1012 AWDALGVEGQRKHH
+1012 AWDALGIEGQRKHH
-1026 EQFAHWTEVYFATGK
+1026 EAFAHWTEVYFATGK

-1062 RLFRGNAVDAIGENY
+1062 RLLRGNAVDAIGENY

-1120 RKPDDMSEA
+1120 QKPDDMSDA

-1176 EERDKI
+1176 EVRDKI
-1182 RAKVSAEVNS
+1182 RAQIAAEVNS
-1192 EPAFAAAEII
+1192 EPAFAAADII

-1220 VASFGLNANQMAQL
+1220 VATFGLNANQMAQL

-1266 MLEALVRVGDPE
+1266 MLEALVRVGDPD

-1329 RRARSRVYLEAA
+1329 GRARSRIYLEAA

-1349 GRIAVGKLRVSS
+1349 GRIAVGKLKVRS

-1416 KDAFGSAKKIAKTRD
+1416 KDAFGSSKKIAKTRD

-1439 YVLTNEGYGKA
+1439 YVLTNEGYGKPN
-1450 SNDAT
+1450 NDAT
-1455 AAPKF
+1455 AAPKI

-1469 ERAAVFAAILERHP
+1469 DRAAVFAAILERHP

-1498 IAVVEEVTGLW
+1498 IRVVEEVTGLW

-1528 AIAEELCSTRLQAGD
+1528 AIAEALCSTRLQSGD

-1601 KYRVESVKFQKRL
+1601 KYRVESGKFQKRL

-1691 SFVEECFENGTITKE
+1691 SFVEECFENGTLTKE

-2013 WLAAYNKYLSE
+2013 WLAAYNKYLSD

-2105 FFIAWLPSVISAAI
+2105 FFIVWIPSVVSSAI
-2119 ARLFGGGFDE
+2119 GRLIGQGFDQ

-2144 GEPLKGVIAMV
+2144 GEPLKGVIAMA
-2155 PFLGGAINAGGAA
+2155 PFVGGAINAGGAA
-2168 LAKAGSTPAQAIFGT
+2168 LAKAGSKPAQAIFGT

-2213 QGKEVNARKIT
+2213 QGQEVNARKIT

-2251 VKDGQYEEPANP
+2251 VKDGQYDEPANP

>member
-1 MNEYADDEEIIEAPI
+1 
-16 LETDEEATDV
+16 
-26 PIIQPDADSQGPT
+26 
-39 YERADAEPFQP
+39 
-50 VPKARD
+50 
-56 DWNQYED
+56 
-63 RKILLDRAA
+63 
-72 RAAAEGDASKAAR
+72 
-85 IRAVHDN
+85 
-92 YSFSRMEIEE
+92 
-102 NIERLEARMKRE
+102 
-114 RARKALDGAPVT
+114 
-126 ASFLDETPADAP
+126 
-138 IFQNDLDLLAKTEQA
+138 
-153 FSQPLIAVN
+153 
-162 PLSGK
+162 
-167 PYDRWGS
+167 
-174 KRAEPVYYADEDT
+174 
-187 EGLPEDLRQEIAYQR
+187 
-202 TGWEMLANDVERGF
+202 
-216 GTGVAT
+216 
-222 TQEGALWGR
+222 
-231 VMRGEASLSDPEVQA
+231 
-246 RLQSIKDDLSY
+246 
-257 YESDVEQGAFYHA
+257 
-270 GNLAGSMVGSAPEAT
+270 
-285 GLATG
+285 
-290 TALVGLGLGLA
+290 
-301 GAPVGGLALLGAAL
+301 
-315 TAGLWDATSRVESG
+315 
-329 LSYKTLIEAG
+329 
-339 AEPAKAR
+339 
-346 QIANAVGVVNAT
+346 
-358 IETGLTAGMGAA
+358 
-370 TAKIMK
+370 
-376 PFLSPVVDKV
+376 
-386 AARFARGMAEP
+386 
-397 SVSRAFGKGVM
+397 
-408 LWGVGAASESATEVL
+408 
-423 QEVSSMIGEEVGRL
+423 
-437 YADANIDPLT
+437 
-447 RESAVDRLVET
+447 
-458 AWATFRGALVLAGPG
+458 
-473 VAGGFG
+473 
-479 GVLAAKARADARVM
+479 
-493 RVQQMVEAVQQMEAV
+493 
-508 QTAPAAVEQV
+508 
-518 LAKQAEGT
+518 
-526 PNATIYVDGIRF
+526 
-538 AESLQQA
+538 
-545 GISREDLKAVAP
+545 
-557 EVEAQ
+557 
-562 IDAAVEA
+562 
-569 GTDVEIPSATYVTR
+569 
-583 IAPTKLGEAT
+583 
-593 MPHIRMSPEELSQA
+593 
-607 EAAEA
+607 
-612 VKDFNTLTR
+612 
-621 EIAQGGDVDR
+621 
-631 IVETADQRVAKIA
+631 
-644 NDEERA
+644 
-650 ALKAFEAKLV
+650 
-660 EDMTAATE
+660 
-668 GNTAIPEN
+668 
-676 TIRGQA
+676 
-682 KLATMAALVQAKRVK
+682 
-697 MPVQEFI
+697 
-704 DRFAPRVVSGRA
+704 
-716 TEERSAASLSQEG
+716 
-729 RTDAVQ
+729 
-735 SAEVESPEAKLAREA
+735 
-750 KAWAD
+750 
-755 SIDAM
+755 
-760 KEKPKQPVV
+760 
-769 MLKQTP
+769 
-775 LAMHLVGADFLT
+775 
-787 LRAHPHLFDGIFADA
+787 
-802 ERSNPRHNAHVEMS
+802 MS

-1052 RLGAWIRDVY
+1052 RLGAWIRDAY
-1062 RLFRGNAVDAIGENY
+1062 RLLRGNTVEAVGENY
-1077 RREFGEAL
+1077 RAQFDEAL

-1106 DDALAAEGLKPLFD
+1106 DDALAAHGLMPLFD
-1120 RKPDDMSEA
+1120 RKPDDMSEE

-1137 RDDAEQEGIEILHK
+1137 RDEAEQEGIEILNK
-1151 LRAKDEAWAA
+1151 LRAKDEAWAT

-1176 EERDKI
+1176 EVRDKI
-1182 RAKVSAEVNS
+1182 RAQIAAEVNS

-1211 FNLKMDPDA
+1211 FNLKMDPEA
-1220 VASFGLNANQMAQL
+1220 VASFGLNANQMAQI
-1234 RAKGFLKKGGL
+1234 RSKGFLKNGGL
-1245 DPQATF
+1245 DPQATL
-1251 NELRLISVKFPNARK
+1251 NELRLIGVKFPSARK
-1266 MLEALVRVGDPE
+1266 MLEALARVGDPD
-1278 EIIERRTT
+1278 EIIEKRTT
-1286 ERCIAEHSEL
+1286 ERCIEKHSEL

-1376 IKAGDRAKAVSAKRR
+1376 IKAGNRAKAVSAKRR

-1416 KDAFGSAKKIAKTRD
+1416 KDAFGSSKKIAKTRD

-1439 YVLTNEGYGKA
+1439 YVLTNEGYGKPN
-1450 SNDAT
+1450 NDAT

-1469 ERAAVFAAILERHP
+1469 DRAAVFAAILERHP

-1528 AIAEELCSTRLQAGD
+1528 AIAEALCSTRLQAPD

-1601 KYRVESVKFQKRL
+1601 KYRVESGKFQKRL

-1666 RSEGRTWARVHYVN
+1666 RGEGRTWARVHYVN
-1680 GQEFVDMSGWD
+1680 GQEFVDTTGWD
-1691 SFVEECFENGTITKE
+1691 SFVEECFENGTLTKE

-1749 GTYRGGYVPAIT
+1749 GVYRGGYVPAIT

-1793 FSVSRVEQYRKPLN
+1793 FSIGRVEQYRKPLN

-1841 VQDHLAAFDPTART
+1841 VQDHLAAFDPTAKT

-1870 TTDRSSWV
+1870 TTDRSSWI
-1878 GQKVNKL
+1878 GQKANKL

-1893 MAGNIVNAMQQVTGL
+1893 MAGHIVNGFQQITGF
-1908 SVAVPYVGAKA
+1908 SVAVPEVGASA
-1919 LWQAHKT
+1919 LFHAHAVY
-1926 FFLNPKD
+1926 LAD
-1933 TVRRISEASNFMK
+1933 RAGTVARISQASDFMA
-1946 NRFHDRAMEYQ
+1946 NRFYDRAMEYQ
-1957 SRLRRASAGTI
+1957 SRVRRAAAGEI
-1968 HMDQA
+1968 HLDQA
-1973 KTMFDKMATV
+1973 KTAFDKVATV
-1983 DAKLEPVRD
+1983 DAKMEPVRD
-1992 FFMRNAYILQSV
+1992 FFMRHAYFIQSMI
-2004 VQVPIDGIV
+2004 QVPIDSIV
-2013 WLAAYNKYLSE
+2013 WIAAYNKYAKE
-2024 HGRTGDGWFE
+2024 HAVSDDGTFGHAG
-2034 YEPARDYADSIVRRT
+2034 ARDYADSVVRMT
-2049 QSDFSPENIAN
+2049 QSDFSPETIAN

-2065 SATRLF
+2065 SVTRLF
-2071 LVFYRYFGTMLNLLS
+2071 LAFYNYFGAMLNLMGN
-2086 DSWDRAKL
+2086 SWDRAKL
-2094 TGDYGRFVADA
+2094 TGDYGRFLADA
-2105 FFIAWLPSVISAAI
+2105 FFIVWIPSVISSAI
-2119 ARLFGGGFDE
+2119 GKLFSQGFDE

-2144 GEPLKGVIAMV
+2144 GEPLKGVIAMI
-2155 PFLGGAINAGGAA
+2155 PFVGGAVNAGGAA
-2168 LAKAGSTPAQAIFGT
+2168 LAKAGSTTAQAIFGT

>member
-1 MNEYADDEEIIEAPI
+1 
-16 LETDEEATDV
+16 
-26 PIIQPDADSQGPT
+26 
-39 YERADAEPFQP
+39 
-50 VPKARD
+50 
-56 DWNQYED
+56 
-63 RKILLDRAA
+63 
-72 RAAAEGDASKAAR
+72 
-85 IRAVHDN
+85 
-92 YSFSRMEIEE
+92 
-102 NIERLEARMKRE
+102 
-114 RARKALDGAPVT
+114 
-126 ASFLDETPADAP
+126 
-138 IFQNDLDLLAKTEQA
+138 
-153 FSQPLIAVN
+153 
-162 PLSGK
+162 
-167 PYDRWGS
+167 
-174 KRAEPVYYADEDT
+174 
-187 EGLPEDLRQEIAYQR
+187 
-202 TGWEMLANDVERGF
+202 
-216 GTGVAT
+216 
-222 TQEGALWGR
+222 
-231 VMRGEASLSDPEVQA
+231 
-246 RLQSIKDDLSY
+246 
-257 YESDVEQGAFYHA
+257 
-270 GNLAGSMVGSAPEAT
+270 
-285 GLATG
+285 
-290 TALVGLGLGLA
+290 
-301 GAPVGGLALLGAAL
+301 
-315 TAGLWDATSRVESG
+315 
-329 LSYKTLIEAG
+329 
-339 AEPAKAR
+339 
-346 QIANAVGVVNAT
+346 
-358 IETGLTAGMGAA
+358 
-370 TAKIMK
+370 
-376 PFLSPVVDKV
+376 
-386 AARFARGMAEP
+386 
-397 SVSRAFGKGVM
+397 
-408 LWGVGAASESATEVL
+408 
-423 QEVSSMIGEEVGRL
+423 
-437 YADANIDPLT
+437 
-447 RESAVDRLVET
+447 
-458 AWATFRGALVLAGPG
+458 
-473 VAGGFG
+473 
-479 GVLAAKARADARVM
+479 M

-593 MPHIRMSPEELSQA
+593 MPHIRTNPEELSQA
-607 EAAEA
+607 EAEEA
-612 VKDFNTLTR
+612 LKSFNTLTR

-1052 RLGAWIRDVY
+1052 RLGAWIRDAY
-1062 RLFRGNAVDAIGENY
+1062 RLLRGNAVEAVGENY
-1077 RREFGEAL
+1077 RAQFDEAL

-1120 RKPDDMSEA
+1120 QKPDDMSDA

-1176 EERDKI
+1176 EVRDKI
-1182 RAKVSAEVNS
+1182 RAQIAAEVNS

-1220 VASFGLNANQMAQL
+1220 VASFGFNANQMAQL

-1278 EIIERRTT
+1278 EIIEKRTT
-1286 ERCIAEHSEL
+1286 ERCIEKHSEL
-1296 FDPKKVQAAVHKA
+1296 FDPKKVQAAIMKA

-1329 RRARSRVYLEAA
+1329 GRARSRIYLEAA

-1349 GRIAVGKLRVSS
+1349 GRIAVGKLKVRS
-1361 LVAAERRASTEAYRA
+1361 LVAAERRASNEAYRA

-1469 ERAAVFAAILERHP
+1469 DRAAVFAAILERHP

-1601 KYRVESVKFQKRL
+1601 KYRVESGKFQKRL

-1691 SFVEECFENGTITKE
+1691 SFVEECFENGTLTKE

-1782 FLSAMPVKTPG
+1782 FLSAMPVKTSG

-1841 VQDHLAAFDPTART
+1841 VQDHLVAFDPTART

-2013 WLAAYNKYLSE
+2013 WLAAYNKYLSD

-2094 TGDYGRFVADA
+2094 TGDYGRFLADA

-2119 ARLFGGGFDE
+2119 ARLLGGGFDE

-2144 GEPLKGVIAMV
+2144 GEPLKGVIAMI
-2155 PFLGGAINAGGAA
+2155 PFVGGAINAGGAA